1 MGGSLLVNGDFTLIN
16 NTSTTLTIAPAL
28 DDDDDDFTS
37 AAKIDGG
44 SSTAGTTTM
53 VMEEE
58 TKSPSVAVN
67 QTGHHHGL
75 HHLHVPKL
83 KKLILS
89 DEVEEKILLECQGA
103 LK

>member
-1 MGGSLLVNGDFTLIN
+1 VNSSEIRGNILTQDNDDFTFIN

-28 DDDDDDFTS
+28 DDDDDDFTA

-53 VMEEE
+53 VMEE
-58 TKSPSVAVN
+58 TKSPSVPVN

-75 HHLHVPKL
+75 HNLHVP
-83 KKLILS
+83 
-89 DEVEEKILLECQGA
+89 
-103 LK
+103 